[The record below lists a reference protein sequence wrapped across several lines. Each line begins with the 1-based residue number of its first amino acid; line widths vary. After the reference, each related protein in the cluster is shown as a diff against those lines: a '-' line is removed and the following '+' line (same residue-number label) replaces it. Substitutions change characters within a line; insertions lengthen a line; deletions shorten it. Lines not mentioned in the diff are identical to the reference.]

1 MQLAEKQIVVTGSAQ
16 GLGRAVLQECIAQ
29 GATVTGVDLNADLG
43 GQAAKEDGAT
53 FFSMD
58 SSDRESVD
66 AAFDSATQ
74 TMGGLTGVV
83 HCAAINPQERAA
95 DVTDDFFHR
104 LYNIN
109 VLGTVHVDQAAFR
122 HMKDGNGGSIV
133 NFGSMSGLVPELGNS
148 IYGSGK
154 GAVHTWTR
162 SIAREWG
169 PSKVRANMV
178 LPYARTKMFDDFL
191 ESLNAEEL
199 AAYEQSI
206 QDNIALQRL
215 GDPRKDVAPVVAF
228 LLSDGA
234 QYVTGQMLPV
244 DGGFAMSR

>member
-1 MQLAEKQIVVTGSAQ
+1 MQLTYKKVVVTGSAQ
-16 GLGRAVLQECIAQ
+16 GLGRAIVQECVAQ

-43 GQAAKEDGAT
+43 QQAAKEDGAA
-53 FFSMD
+53 FFIMD

-66 AAFDSATQ
+66 SAFESATQ
-74 TMGGLTGVV
+74 SMGGLTGVV
-83 HCAAINPQERAA
+83 HCAAINPQERAV
-95 DVTDDFFHR
+95 DVTDDFFHL
-104 LYNIN
+104 LYNVN
-109 VLGTVHVDQAAFR
+109 VLGTVHVNQAAFR
-122 HMKDGNGGSIV
+122 HMKDAGGSIV

-148 IYGSGK
+148 VYGSGK

-191 ESLNAEEL
+191 DSLNPEEL
-199 AAYEQSI
+199 AAYEKSI

>member
-1 MQLAEKQIVVTGSAQ
+1 MQLAEKKIVVTGSAQ
-16 GLGRAVLQECIAQ
+16 GLGRAIVQECVAQ
-29 GATVTGVDLNADLG
+29 GATVTGADLNAELG
-43 GQAAKEDGAT
+43 EQAAKEDGAT
-53 FFSMD
+53 FLVMD

-66 AAFDSATQ
+66 SAFESATQ
-74 TMGGLTGVV
+74 AMGGLTGVV
-83 HCAAINPQERAA
+83 HCAAINPQTRAA
-95 DVTDDFFHR
+95 EVTDDFFYL

-109 VLGTVHVDQAAFR
+109 VLGTVRVNQAAFR
-122 HMKDGNGGSIV
+122 HMKDVGGSIV

-148 IYGSGK
+148 VYGSGK

-169 PSKVRANMV
+169 PSNVRANAV

-191 ESLNAEEL
+191 ASLNAEEL

-206 QDNIALQRL
+206 QNNIALQRL

-234 QYVTGQMLPV
+234 QYITGQMLPV

>member
-1 MQLAEKQIVVTGSAQ
+1 MQLAEKKVIVTGSAQ
-16 GLGRAVLQECIAQ
+16 GLGRAIVQECVAQ

-43 GQAAKEDGAT
+43 ERVAREDGAS
-53 FFSMD
+53 FLAMD
-58 SSDRESVD
+58 SSVRESVD
-66 AAFDSATQ
+66 SAFESATR

-83 HCAAINPQERAA
+83 HCAAINPQQRAA
-95 DVTDDFFHR
+95 EVTDEFFHR
-104 LYNIN
+104 LYDIN
-109 VLGTVHVDQAAFR
+109 VLGTVRVNQAAFR
-122 HMKDGNGGSIV
+122 HMRDGGGSIV

-148 IYGSGK
+148 VYGSGK

-162 SIAREWG
+162 SVAREWG
-169 PSKVRANMV
+169 SSNVRANAV

-191 ESLNAEEL
+191 ASLNTEEL

-206 QDNIALQRL
+206 KDNIALQRL

-234 QYVTGQMLPV
+234 QYITGQMLPV